1 MPSLNFKGQF
11 VDKIIQGA
19 KTQTIRKYRR
29 FPIKKGDKLYLFT
42 GLRTKWVKK
51 LGEANCSEVYDIKIL
66 SDCSVLIKREN
77 DEDFKKI
84 NADEAWVAA
93 DGFSSVEQFFRFWSL
108 TDTLPF
114 TGQLIFWEN
123 FIPEQ
128 KFPKTILKTSL

>member
-51 LGEANCSEVYDIKIL
+51 LGEANCSDVFDIKIL
-66 SDCSVLIKREN
+66 PDCSVMIKMEN
-77 DEDFKKI
+77 DEDFKLI
-84 NADEAWVAA
+84 DANEAWVSA
-93 DGFSSVEQFFRFWSL
+93 DGFTSVEQFYKFWRL

-114 TGQLIFWEN
+114 SGQLIFWEN
-123 FIPEQ
+123 FVADQ
-128 KFPKTILKTSL
+128 NFSKTQLKKS